1 MSGHLS
7 LITGLLLKDCLEDQ
21 RNLLVPDGGGHI
33 LAVTHTAAV
42 QWFRL
47 MMSVAPSSL
56 EAAVTNGR
64 TLRAVLALWDLWS
77 WGESCSLE
85 GAAAALEPKVAAGSK
100 FKGRGGLQWRRLDLP
115 AAWLDR
121 LSHKDWMKTTLCVC
135 TNIYL
140 SLFCRTVLDV

>member
-1 MSGHLS
+1 MFPEKFSGQSTGMSCHLS

-64 TLRAVLALWDLWS
+64 TLRAVLALWDLLS

-85 GAAAALEPKVAAGSK
+85 GAAAEPEPKVAAGSK
-100 FKGRGGLQWRRLDLP
+100 FKGKAACSGGGWTCLLHGWIAFLIR
-115 AAWLDR
+115 
-121 LSHKDWMKTTLCVC
+121 
-135 TNIYL
+135 IG
-140 SLFCRTVLDV
+140 

>member
-1 MSGHLS
+1 MIGHLS

-77 WGESCSLE
+77 WGELQPRRRGSSA
-85 GAAAALEPKVAAGSK
+85 GAQSGCRQQVQGQ
-100 FKGRGGLQWRRLDLP
+100 GGLQWRRLDQDLP
-115 AAWLDR
+115 AAWLD
-121 LSHKDWMKTTLCVC
+121 HKDWMKTTSCVC

>member
-47 MMSVAPSSL
+47 MMSVAL

-64 TLRAVLALWDLWS
+64 TLRAVLALWDLR
-77 WGESCSLE
+77 GESCSLE

-100 FKGRGGLQWRRLDLP
+100 FKGSAACSGGGWTCLLHGWIAFLIR
-115 AAWLDR
+115 
-121 LSHKDWMKTTLCVC
+121 
-135 TNIYL
+135 IG
-140 SLFCRTVLDV
+140 

>member
-1 MSGHLS
+1 MFPFFPEKFFGQSTRMSGHLS

-56 EAAVTNGR
+56 EAGVTNGR

-100 FKGRGGLQWRRLDLP
+100 FKGKAACSGGGWTCLLHGWIAFLIR
-115 AAWLDR
+115 
-121 LSHKDWMKTTLCVC
+121 
-135 TNIYL
+135 IG
-140 SLFCRTVLDV
+140 